1 MKKVIISMMLA
12 SLGFVSCQKNEP
24 SVKPTN
30 LDQSSLTAKSDP
42 GSVLLKWAVPQDSN
56 YRLVRITYQ
65 TPDMDKPSIRNASVY
80 SDSIRIDGLL
90 ARHGSIEFK
99 LTPISSTG
107 TEGNTISVSAQAEPK
122 PQEVKVTSDAPEKV
136 TLASGAADIRVSA
149 PDPSEGKDLNALI
162 DGNNNT
168 YYHEDWHSPKA
179 YPHYIVYKL
188 PKALK
193 AIHFFM
199 KNRNHGNRSNPNKME
214 ILMSDDFNGNFNPEE
229 NKAVLVK
236 ALTGLP
242 DGQGAEYTSPTMLA
256 PKAYQYVWFKIT
268 EVYNRQNYAAIA
280 ELQVYAHK
288 TSIFDPETGK
298 TTVE

>member
-1 MKKVIISMMLA
+1 MMLA
-12 SLGFVSCQKNEP
+12 SLGFISCQKNEP

-30 LDQSSLTAKSDP
+30 IDQSSLTAKSDP

-90 ARHGSIEFK
+90 ARHGAIEFK

-149 PDPSEGKDLNALI
+149 PDPDEGRNINALI

-168 YYHEDWHSPKA
+168 YYHEDWHSAKA
-179 YPHYIVYKL
+179 FPHYIVYKL

-193 AIHFFM
+193 AIHFYM

-229 NKAVLVK
+229 NKAVLIK

-242 DGQGAEYTSPTMLA
+242 DAQGAEYTSPTMLA

>member
-1 MKKVIISMMLA
+1 MMLA

-30 LDQSSLTAKSDP
+30 IDPSSLTAKSDP

-90 ARHGSIEFK
+90 ARHGAIEFK

-168 YYHEDWHSPKA
+168 YYHEDWHSAKA

>member
-30 LDQSSLTAKSDP
+30 IDQSSLTAKSDP

-90 ARHGSIEFK
+90 ARYGAIEFK

-149 PDPSEGKDLNALI
+149 PDRDEGSNLNALI
-162 DGNNNT
+162 DGNNT
-168 YYHEDWHSPKA
+168 SYYHEDWHSPKA

>member
-1 MKKVIISMMLA
+1 MMLA

-30 LDQSSLTAKSDP
+30 IDQSSLTAKSDP

-90 ARHGSIEFK
+90 ARHGAIEFK

-122 PQEVKVTSDAPEKV
+122 PQEVKITADAPEKV

-242 DGQGAEYTSPTMLA
+242 DGQGAEYTSPAMLA

-268 EVYNRQNYAAIA
+268 EVYNRQNYAAIS

-298 TTVE
+298 TIVE

>member
-30 LDQSSLTAKSDP
+30 IDQSSLTAKSEP

-90 ARHGSIEFK
+90 ARHGAIEFK

-149 PDPSEGKDLNALI
+149 PDPDEGRNINALI

-168 YYHEDWHSPKA
+168 YYHEDWHSAKA
-179 YPHYIVYKL
+179 FPHYIVYKL

-193 AIHFFM
+193 AIHFYM

-229 NKAVLVK
+229 NKAVLIK

-242 DGQGAEYTSPTMLA
+242 DAQGAEYTSPTMLA

>member
-1 MKKVIISMMLA
+1 MMLA

-30 LDQSSLTAKSDP
+30 IDQSSLTAKSDP

-90 ARHGSIEFK
+90 ARHGAIEFK

-122 PQEVKVTSDAPEKV
+122 PQEVKITADAPEKV

-168 YYHEDWHSPKA
+168 YYHEDWHSAKA

-193 AIHFFM
+193 AIHFYM

-214 ILMSDDFNGNFNPEE
+214 ILMSDDFNPEE
-229 NKAVLVK
+229 NKAVLIK

-242 DGQGAEYTSPTMLA
+242 DAQGAEYTSPTMLA

-280 ELQVYAHK
+280 ELHVYAHK

>member
-1 MKKVIISMMLA
+1 MLA

-30 LDQSSLTAKSDP
+30 IDQSSLTAKSDP

-90 ARHGSIEFK
+90 ARHGAIEFK

-122 PQEVKVTSDAPEKV
+122 PQEVKVTSDAPEKI

-168 YYHEDWHSPKA
+168 YYHEDWHSAKA

-193 AIHFFM
+193 AIHFYM

-229 NKAVLVK
+229 NKAVLIK

-242 DGQGAEYTSPTMLA
+242 DAQGAEYTSPTMLA

-268 EVYNRQNYAAIA
+268 EVYNRQNYAAIS

-298 TTVE
+298 TTIE

>member
-30 LDQSSLTAKSDP
+30 IDQSSLTAKSDP

-122 PQEVKVTSDAPEKV
+122 PQEVKVTPDAPEKV

-149 PDPSEGKDLNALI
+149 PDRDEGSNLNALI
-162 DGNNNT
+162 DGNNT
-168 YYHEDWHSPKA
+168 SYYHEDWHSPKA

>member
-1 MKKVIISMMLA
+1 MMLA

-30 LDQSSLTAKSDP
+30 IDQSSLTAKSDP

-90 ARHGSIEFK
+90 ARHGAIEFK

-122 PQEVKVTSDAPEKV
+122 PQEVKITADAPEKV
-136 TLASGAADIRVSA
+136 TLASGAADISVSA
-149 PDPSEGKDLNALI
+149 PDQQEGKDLNALI

-168 YYHEDWHSPKA
+168 YYHEDWHSAKA

-193 AIHFFM
+193 AIHFYM

-214 ILMSDDFNGNFNPEE
+214 ILMSNDFNGNFNPEE
-229 NKAVLVK
+229 NKAVLIK

-242 DGQGAEYTSPTMLA
+242 DAQGAEYTSPTMLA

-268 EVYNRQNYAAIA
+268 EVYNRQNYAAIS

-298 TTVE
+298 TTIE

>member
-1 MKKVIISMMLA
+1 MMLA

-30 LDQSSLTAKSDP
+30 IDQSSLTAKSDP

-122 PQEVKVTSDAPEKV
+122 PQEVKITADAPEKV

-242 DGQGAEYTSPTMLA
+242 DGQGAEYTSPAMLA

-268 EVYNRQNYAAIA
+268 EVYNRQNYAAIS

>member
-1 MKKVIISMMLA
+1 MMLA

-30 LDQSSLTAKSDP
+30 IEQSSLTAKSDP

-65 TPDMDKPSIRNASVY
+65 TPDMDKPSVRNASVY

-90 ARHGSIEFK
+90 ARHGAIEFK

-149 PDPSEGKDLNALI
+149 PDRDEGSNLNALI
-162 DGNNNT
+162 DGNNT
-168 YYHEDWHSPKA
+168 SYYHEDWHSPKA

>member
-1 MKKVIISMMLA
+1 MMLA

-30 LDQSSLTAKSDP
+30 IDQSSLTAKSDP
-42 GSVLLKWAVPQDSN
+42 GSVLLKWSVPQDSN

-90 ARHGSIEFK
+90 ARHGAIEFK

-122 PQEVKVTSDAPEKV
+122 PQEVKVTSDAPEKI

-168 YYHEDWHSPKA
+168 YYHEDWHSAKA

-193 AIHFFM
+193 AIHFYM

-229 NKAVLVK
+229 NKAVLIK

-242 DGQGAEYTSPTMLA
+242 DAQGAEYTSPTMLA

-298 TTVE
+298 TTIE

>member
-1 MKKVIISMMLA
+1 MLA

-30 LDQSSLTAKSDP
+30 IDQSSLTAKSDP

-149 PDPSEGKDLNALI
+149 PDRDEGSNLNALI
-162 DGNNNT
+162 DGNNT
-168 YYHEDWHSPKA
+168 SYYHEDWHSPKA

>member
-1 MKKVIISMMLA
+1 
-12 SLGFVSCQKNEP
+12 
-24 SVKPTN
+24 
-30 LDQSSLTAKSDP
+30 
-42 GSVLLKWAVPQDSN
+42 
-56 YRLVRITYQ
+56 
-65 TPDMDKPSIRNASVY
+65 MDKPSIRNASVY

-90 ARHGSIEFK
+90 ARHGAIEFK

-280 ELQVYAHK
+280 ELHVYAHK

>member
-1 MKKVIISMMLA
+1 MMLA

-30 LDQSSLTAKSDP
+30 IDQSSLTAKSEP

-90 ARHGSIEFK
+90 ARHGAIEFK

-149 PDPSEGKDLNALI
+149 PDPDEGRNINALI

-168 YYHEDWHSPKA
+168 YYHEDWHSAKA

-193 AIHFFM
+193 AIHFYM

-229 NKAVLVK
+229 NKAVLIK

-242 DGQGAEYTSPTMLA
+242 DAQGAEYTSPTMLA

>member
-1 MKKVIISMMLA
+1 MMLA

-30 LDQSSLTAKSDP
+30 IDQSSLTAKSDP

-90 ARHGSIEFK
+90 ARHGAIEFK

-136 TLASGAADIRVSA
+136 TLASGVADIRVSA
-149 PDPSEGKDLNALI
+149 PDPTEGKDLNALI

-193 AIHFFM
+193 AIHFFL

-229 NKAVLVK
+229 NKAVLIK
-236 ALTGLP
+236 TLTGLP
-242 DGQGAEYTSPTMLA
+242 DAQGAEYTSPAMLA

-268 EVYNRQNYAAIA
+268 EVYNRQNYAAIS

-288 TSIFDPETGK
+288 TSIFDPETGN

>member
-1 MKKVIISMMLA
+1 MMLA

-30 LDQSSLTAKSDP
+30 IDQSSLTAKSDP

-90 ARHGSIEFK
+90 ARHGAIEFK

-122 PQEVKVTSDAPEKV
+122 PQEVKVTSDAPEKI

-168 YYHEDWHSPKA
+168 YYHEDWHSAKA

-193 AIHFFM
+193 AIHFYM

-229 NKAVLVK
+229 NKAVLIK

-242 DGQGAEYTSPTMLA
+242 DAQGAEYTSPTMLA

-268 EVYNRQNYAAIA
+268 EVYNRQNYAAIS

-298 TTVE
+298 TTIE

>member
-1 MKKVIISMMLA
+1 MMLA

-30 LDQSSLTAKSDP
+30 IDQSSLTAKSEP

-90 ARHGSIEFK
+90 ARHGAIEFK

-149 PDPSEGKDLNALI
+149 PDPDEGRNINALI

-168 YYHEDWHSPKA
+168 YYHEDWHSAKA
-179 YPHYIVYKL
+179 FPHYIVYKL

-193 AIHFFM
+193 AIHFYM

-229 NKAVLVK
+229 NKAVLIK

-242 DGQGAEYTSPTMLA
+242 DAQGAEYTSPTMLA

>member
-1 MKKVIISMMLA
+1 MLA

-30 LDQSSLTAKSDP
+30 IDQSSLTAKSEP

-90 ARHGSIEFK
+90 ARHGAIEFK

-149 PDPSEGKDLNALI
+149 PDPDEGRNINALI

-168 YYHEDWHSPKA
+168 YYHEDWHSAKA
-179 YPHYIVYKL
+179 FPHYIVYKL

-193 AIHFFM
+193 AIHFYM

-229 NKAVLVK
+229 NKAVLIK

-242 DGQGAEYTSPTMLA
+242 DAQGAEYTSPTMLA

>member
-30 LDQSSLTAKSDP
+30 IDQSSLTAKSDP

-65 TPDMDKPSIRNASVY
+65 TPDMDKPSVRNASVY

-90 ARHGSIEFK
+90 ARHGAIEFK

-149 PDPSEGKDLNALI
+149 PDRDEGSNLNALI
-162 DGNNNT
+162 DGNNT
-168 YYHEDWHSPKA
+168 SYYHEDWHSPKA

-242 DGQGAEYTSPTMLA
+242 DAQGAEYTSPTMLA

-280 ELQVYAHK
+280 ELQMYAHK

>member
-1 MKKVIISMMLA
+1 MMLA

-30 LDQSSLTAKSDP
+30 IDQSSLTAKSDP

-90 ARHGSIEFK
+90 ARHGAIEFK

-149 PDPSEGKDLNALI
+149 PDRDEGSNLNALI
-162 DGNNNT
+162 DGNNT
-168 YYHEDWHSPKA
+168 SYYHEDWHSPKA

>member
-30 LDQSSLTAKSDP
+30 IDQSSLTAKSDP

-90 ARHGSIEFK
+90 ARHGAIEFK

-149 PDPSEGKDLNALI
+149 PDPDEGRNINALI

-168 YYHEDWHSPKA
+168 YYHEDWHSAKA
-179 YPHYIVYKL
+179 FPHYIVYKL

-193 AIHFFM
+193 AIHFYM

-229 NKAVLVK
+229 NKAVLIK

-242 DGQGAEYTSPTMLA
+242 DAQGAEYTSPTMLA

>member
-1 MKKVIISMMLA
+1 MMLA

-30 LDQSSLTAKSDP
+30 IDQSSLTAKSDP

-90 ARHGSIEFK
+90 ARHGAIEFK

-122 PQEVKVTSDAPEKV
+122 PQEVKITADAPEKV
-136 TLASGAADIRVSA
+136 TLASGAADIRVSV

-242 DGQGAEYTSPTMLA
+242 DGQGAEYTSPAMLA

-268 EVYNRQNYAAIA
+268 EVYNRQNYAAIS

>member
-1 MKKVIISMMLA
+1 MMLA

-30 LDQSSLTAKSDP
+30 IDQSSLTAKSDP

-90 ARHGSIEFK
+90 ARHGAIEFK

-122 PQEVKVTSDAPEKV
+122 PQEVKITADAPEKV

-168 YYHEDWHSPKA
+168 YYHEDWHSAKA

-193 AIHFFM
+193 AIHFYM

-229 NKAVLVK
+229 NKAVLIK

-242 DGQGAEYTSPTMLA
+242 DAQGA
-256 PKAYQYVWFKIT
+256 
-268 EVYNRQNYAAIA
+268 
-280 ELQVYAHK
+280 
-288 TSIFDPETGK
+288 
-298 TTVE
+298 

>member
-1 MKKVIISMMLA
+1 MMLA

-30 LDQSSLTAKSDP
+30 IDQSSLTAKSDP

-90 ARHGSIEFK
+90 ARHGAIEFK

-122 PQEVKVTSDAPEKV
+122 PQEVKITANAPEKV

-199 KNRNHGNRSNPNKME
+199 KNRNHGNRSNPNKLE

-242 DGQGAEYTSPTMLA
+242 DGQGAEYTSPAMLA

-268 EVYNRQNYAAIA
+268 EVYNRQNYAAIS

>member
-1 MKKVIISMMLA
+1 MMLA
-12 SLGFVSCQKNEP
+12 SLSFISCQKNEP

-30 LDQSSLTAKSDP
+30 IDQSSLTAKSDP

-90 ARHGSIEFK
+90 ARHGAIEFK

-122 PQEVKVTSDAPEKV
+122 PQEVKITADAPEKV

-199 KNRNHGNRSNPNKME
+199 KNRNHGNRSNPNKLE

-242 DGQGAEYTSPTMLA
+242 DGQGAEYTSPAMLA

-268 EVYNRQNYAAIA
+268 EVYNRQNYAAIS

>member
-1 MKKVIISMMLA
+1 MLA

-30 LDQSSLTAKSDP
+30 IDQSSLTAKSDP

-90 ARHGSIEFK
+90 ARHGAIEFK

-122 PQEVKVTSDAPEKV
+122 PQEVKITADAPEKV

-242 DGQGAEYTSPTMLA
+242 DGQGAEYTSPAMLA

-268 EVYNRQNYAAIA
+268 EVYNRQNYAAIS

-298 TTVE
+298 TIVE

>member
-1 MKKVIISMMLA
+1 MMLA

-30 LDQSSLTAKSDP
+30 IDQSSLTAKSDL

-122 PQEVKVTSDAPEKV
+122 PQEVK
-136 TLASGAADIRVSA
+136 
-149 PDPSEGKDLNALI
+149 

-168 YYHEDWHSPKA
+168 FYHEDWHSTKA

-193 AIHFFM
+193 AIHFYM
-199 KNRNHGNRSNPNKME
+199 KSRNHGNRSNPNKME
-214 ILMSDDFNGNFNPEE
+214 ILMSDGFNGNFNPEE
-229 NKAVLVK
+229 NKAVLIK

-242 DGQGAEYTSPTMLA
+242 DGQGAEYTSPAMLA
-256 PKAYQYVWFKIT
+256 PKVYQYVWFKIT

-280 ELQVYAHK
+280 ELHVYAHK

-298 TTVE
+298 TTIE

>member
-1 MKKVIISMMLA
+1 MMLA

-30 LDQSSLTAKSDP
+30 IDQSSLTAKSDP

-65 TPDMDKPSIRNASVY
+65 TPDMDKPSIHNASVY

-90 ARHGSIEFK
+90 ARHGAIEFK

-122 PQEVKVTSDAPEKV
+122 PQEVKITADAPEKV

-242 DGQGAEYTSPTMLA
+242 DGQGAEYTSPAMLA

-268 EVYNRQNYAAIA
+268 EVYNRQNYAAIS

-298 TTVE
+298 TIVE

>member
-1 MKKVIISMMLA
+1 MMLA

-30 LDQSSLTAKSDP
+30 IDQSSLTAKSDP

-90 ARHGSIEFK
+90 ARHGAIEFK

-122 PQEVKVTSDAPEKV
+122 PQEVKITADAPEKV

-199 KNRNHGNRSNPNKME
+199 KNRNHGNRSNPNKLE

-242 DGQGAEYTSPTMLA
+242 DGQGAEYTSPAMLA

-268 EVYNRQNYAAIA
+268 EVYNRQNYAAIS

>member
-30 LDQSSLTAKSDP
+30 IDQSSLTAKSDP

-90 ARHGSIEFK
+90 ARHGAIEFK

-122 PQEVKVTSDAPEKV
+122 PQEVKITADAPEKV

-229 NKAVLVK
+229 NKAVLV
-236 ALTGLP
+236 
-242 DGQGAEYTSPTMLA
+242 
-256 PKAYQYVWFKIT
+256 
-268 EVYNRQNYAAIA
+268 
-280 ELQVYAHK
+280 
-288 TSIFDPETGK
+288 
-298 TTVE
+298 

>member
-1 MKKVIISMMLA
+1 MMLA

-30 LDQSSLTAKSDP
+30 IDQSSLTAKSDP

-90 ARHGSIEFK
+90 ARHGAIEFK

-149 PDPSEGKDLNALI
+149 PDPDEGRNINALI

-168 YYHEDWHSPKA
+168 YYHEDWHSAKA
-179 YPHYIVYKL
+179 FPHYIVYKL

-193 AIHFFM
+193 AIHFYM

-229 NKAVLVK
+229 NKAVLIK

-242 DGQGAEYTSPTMLA
+242 DAQGAEYTSPTMLA

>member
-1 MKKVIISMMLA
+1 MLA

-30 LDQSSLTAKSDP
+30 IDQSSLTAKSDP

-90 ARHGSIEFK
+90 ARHGAIEFK

-122 PQEVKVTSDAPEKV
+122 PQEVKITADAPEKV
-136 TLASGAADIRVSA
+136 TLASGAADISVSA
-149 PDPSEGKDLNALI
+149 PDQQEGKDLNALI

-168 YYHEDWHSPKA
+168 YYHEDWHSAKA

-193 AIHFFM
+193 AIHFYM

-229 NKAVLVK
+229 NKAVLIK

-242 DGQGAEYTSPTMLA
+242 DAQGAEYTSPTMLA

-268 EVYNRQNYAAIA
+268 EVYNRQNYAAIS

-298 TTVE
+298 TTIE

>member
-1 MKKVIISMMLA
+1 MLA

-30 LDQSSLTAKSDP
+30 IDQSSLTAKSDP
-42 GSVLLKWAVPQDSN
+42 GSVLLKWSVPQDSN

-90 ARHGSIEFK
+90 ARHGAIEFK

-122 PQEVKVTSDAPEKV
+122 PQEVKVTSDAPEKI

-168 YYHEDWHSPKA
+168 YYHEDWHSAKA

-193 AIHFFM
+193 AIHFYM

-229 NKAVLVK
+229 NKAVLIK

-242 DGQGAEYTSPTMLA
+242 DAQGAEYTSPTMLA

-298 TTVE
+298 TTIE

>member
-1 MKKVIISMMLA
+1 MMLA

-30 LDQSSLTAKSDP
+30 IDQSSLTAKSDP

-149 PDPSEGKDLNALI
+149 PDRDEGSNLNALI
-162 DGNNNT
+162 DGNNT
-168 YYHEDWHSPKA
+168 SYYHEDWHSPKA

>member
-1 MKKVIISMMLA
+1 MLA

-30 LDQSSLTAKSDP
+30 IDQSSLTAKSDP

-90 ARHGSIEFK
+90 ARHGAIEFK

-149 PDPSEGKDLNALI
+149 PDPDEGRNINALI

-168 YYHEDWHSPKA
+168 YYHEDWHSAKA
-179 YPHYIVYKL
+179 FPHYIVYKL

-193 AIHFFM
+193 AIHFYM

-229 NKAVLVK
+229 NKAVLIK

-242 DGQGAEYTSPTMLA
+242 DAQGAEYTSPTMLA

>member
-1 MKKVIISMMLA
+1 MMLA

-30 LDQSSLTAKSDP
+30 IDQSSLTAKSDP

-90 ARHGSIEFK
+90 ARHGAIEFK

-136 TLASGAADIRVSA
+136 TLANGAADISVSA
-149 PDPSEGKDLNALI
+149 PDRDEGSNLNALI
-162 DGNNNT
+162 DGNNT
-168 YYHEDWHSPKA
+168 SYYHEDWHSPKA

-188 PKALK
+188 PKAIK

-236 ALTGLP
+236 TLTGLP